1 MEAMHGVSER
11 EKGEKKKRRRT
22 MKLAVDLCH
31 PTPYTPG
38 VVEERQGTSVSVS
51 STPRECIG
59 VFNTDL
65 EVIRKP
71 WSHLHISQVTLK
83 GSFVILPA
91 VLSSP
96 PVNGRL
102 QISRRNGKAICF
114 GACLL
119 L

>member
-1 MEAMHGVSER
+1 
-11 EKGEKKKRRRT
+11 

-31 PTPYTPG
+31 PPPTPRG
-38 VVEERQGTSVSVS
+38 RRGTSRNICFRLFD
-51 STPRECIG
+51 PRECIG

-114 GACLL
+114 RACLL